1 MHTRRAILEI
11 AIAFLCASIVM
22 LAGSAPFLACSASA
36 DKSAAAALASLE
48 PLCASLDAIPV
59 GGAIASVACAAV
71 DPAIVAGLDA
81 AAASASAS
89 DAGAPAARSVTR
101 HPPAHVHLPV
111 SPLPLATRLAA
122 VCPGAAQHVVGGVG
136 VAAWTCTGAAPPGH
150 YAAVQAVLGGVAD
163 GGAEGGR

>member
-1 MHTRRAILEI
+1 MSTRRAIVEI

-36 DKSAAAALASLE
+36 DKSAAAALAALE
-48 PLCASLDAIPV
+48 PLCGTLDAIPV

-81 AAASASAS
+81 AAASASVS
-89 DAGAPAARSVTR
+89 DAGAPRTATHRPHVR
-101 HPPAHVHLPV
+101 LPA

-122 VCPGAAQHVVGGVG
+122 VCPGATQHVVGGVG
-136 VAAWTCTGAAPPGH
+136 VAAWTCVASAPPGH
-150 YAAVQAVLGGVAD
+150 YAAVQAVLGVVD
-163 GGAEGGR
+163 GGVEGGR